1 MVIVLVKR
9 GEFGKSEVNIVLR
22 MQTSTTIEPPASAAP
37 QPKRTLLVVDDE
49 EGPRQSLRVVFKDDY
64 NLLMANDGVRAI
76 ELARQNKIDVCIT
89 DIRMAGMSGVELL
102 EQIKGV
108 DSGIEVIMLTAYE
121 TVDTL
126 RLALRLGA
134 CDYLNKPFDIPTMR
148 KAVANAM
155 ERRSLSDEI
164 RNNGQQLGELQK
176 ELNNQRMME
185 EITRTRGEVYASI
198 IHDINGPLT
207 VISGFIQLMNQRI
220 GASQRVEG
228 EDLDFLKDRLKT
240 ITRQV
245 TNCIEISRR
254 YLGFIRQNSS
264 EPGPARSA
272 SVSLKS
278 ILNEV
283 DELLRVHPSLK
294 ENHVRIE
301 PPLDDVALKIHATDL
316 MQILFNLATNGL
328 QCSEEPH
335 TVEIKGH
342 RLNDPLDVT
351 RFVDGPHDR
360 VINQDEF
367 NNTAPLLALSVADTG
382 PGIPEDVLPRIFV
395 PYFTTKGPTQG
406 TGLGLNIVHRLVKE
420 ARGMIHVHA
429 EAGKGTTFT
438 VFLPVG

>member
-1 MVIVLVKR
+1 MHT
-9 GEFGKSEVNIVLR
+9 G
-22 MQTSTTIEPPASAAP
+22 STLEPPPASP
-37 QPKRTLLVVDDE
+37 QTKRTLLVVDDE

-89 DIRMAGMSGVELL
+89 DIRMVGMSGVELL

-108 DSGIEVIMLTAYE
+108 DAGIEVIMLTAYE

-134 CDYLNKPFDIPTMR
+134 CDYLNKPFDIPQMR

-155 ERRSLSDEI
+155 ERRSLGDEI

-176 ELNNQRMME
+176 ELNNQKMME

-220 GASQRVEG
+220 GASHRLEG

-264 EPGPARSA
+264 ESA
-272 SVSLKS
+272 VVKTPTVSLKS

-294 ENHVRIE
+294 ENHVHIQ
-301 PPLDDVALKIHATDL
+301 PPVDDISVKIHATDL

-328 QCSEEPH
+328 QCCDEPH
-335 TVEIKGH
+335 TVEIAGH
-342 RLNDPLDVT
+342 RHNEALDVT
-351 RFVDGPHDR
+351 RYLDGASDR
-360 VINQDEF
+360 VINRDEF
-367 NNTAPLLALSVADTG
+367 RNSAPLLALSVSDTG
-382 PGIPEDVLPRIFV
+382 PGIPADVLPRIFV
-395 PYFTTKGPTQG
+395 PYFTTKGPAQG
-406 TGLGLNIVHRLVKE
+406 TGLGLDIVQRLVKE
-420 ARGMIHVHA
+420 ARGMLHVHT

-438 VFLPVG
+438 VFLPAN